1 MCCLCI
7 QFTRENTS
15 EGTILHLVKKQDP
28 LSKVWLLALQKRLAT
43 PLGDIRGA
51 DNVTADAS
59 GLVTGF
65 LSSDLPVFCLF
76 ACFCSLCFAYCILFK
91 LSLGKID
98 FSPLYIRRFVQVILP
113 YKLYL
118 L

>member
-1 MCCLCI
+1 MKSMCCLCI

-15 EGTILHLVKKQDP
+15 DGTILHLVKKQDP

-65 LSSDLPVFCLF
+65 LFSSPYSDICTD
-76 ACFCSLCFAYCILFK
+76 FK
-91 LSLGKID
+91 EDIVCKVG
-98 FSPLYIRRFVQVILP
+98 
-113 YKLYL
+113 
-118 L
+118 